1 MASFQHGGASSDN
14 PYLEVDGMGA
24 AVVAAALAMRE
35 REVIDDFRAAGAT
48 SPDRAQAY
56 SAAGHGHHIA
66 ARRLRNRAVIRE
78 AAPGV
83 YYLDEEVWA
92 AVQRT
97 RHRLVIVF
105 ISILA
110 ILLGGIWLGIFKF

>member
-1 MASFQHGGASSDN
+1 
-14 PYLEVDGMGA
+14 MGA
-24 AVVAAALAMRE
+24 AVVAAAMRMRE
-35 REVIDDFRAAGAT
+35 QEVIDDFRAAGAT
-48 SPDRAQAY
+48 SPDRAQSY
-56 SAAGHGHHIA
+56 SAAGHGHYIA
-66 ARRLRNRAVIRE
+66 VRRLRNRAVIRE

-97 RHRLVIVF
+97 RRRLLTVF

-110 ILLGGIWLGIFKF
+110 ILLIGLWLGIVKF